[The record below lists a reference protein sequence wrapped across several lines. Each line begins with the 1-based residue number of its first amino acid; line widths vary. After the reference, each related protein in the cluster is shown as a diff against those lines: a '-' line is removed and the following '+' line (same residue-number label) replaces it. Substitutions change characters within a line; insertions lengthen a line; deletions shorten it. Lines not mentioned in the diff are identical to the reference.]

1 MAQHSFEVD
10 IAAPPERAYDVWVD
24 AERSVEWTQGLTRV
38 SDISGLPGQAGTRY
52 SAWFG
57 RTRAA
62 VEVTVG
68 DRPRRYAWR
77 VRLGPLAAE
86 FDTRFERSG
95 SGTRMTETVR
105 TRGPLG
111 WLWNRVL
118 STGSYRGSFRG
129 ELRAFARIVEDEP
142 ARKT

>member
-1 MAQHSFEVD
+1 MAAHSFEVD
-10 IAAPPERAYDVWVD
+10 IAAPPELVFDIWVD
-24 AERSVEWTQGLTRV
+24 PERSPEWTDGLTRV
-38 SDISGLPGQAGTRY
+38 SDISGMPGRAGTRY
-52 SAWFG
+52 AAWFG

-62 VEVTVG
+62 AEVIVG
-68 DRPRRYAWR
+68 DRPRRYAWN

-86 FDTRFERSG
+86 FDTRFDPSG

-105 TRGPLG
+105 TRGLVA

-129 ELRAFARIVEDEP
+129 ELRAFARIVEREQSGH
-142 ARKT
+142 T